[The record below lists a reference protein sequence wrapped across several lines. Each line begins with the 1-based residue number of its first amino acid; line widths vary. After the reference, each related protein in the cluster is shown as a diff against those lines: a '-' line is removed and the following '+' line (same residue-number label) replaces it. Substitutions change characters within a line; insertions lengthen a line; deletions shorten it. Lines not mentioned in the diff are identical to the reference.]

1 LIESAPQSYFGTI
14 KTLPGAAPAIEAGLI
29 ADLPQLTFVPVG
41 DALARVQSV
50 FDGLIS
56 AIALVSGTAVI
67 AGVLVLAGALSVG
80 RQQREADAVVMKVLG
95 ARRAFVIQAFLIE
108 YALLGA
114 IAALMAGLIALVGAW
129 AASTF
134 LLEIGFAVQP
144 LPLGLLATG
153 IIIVTTATGA
163 ATTWSAMSARPAD
176 RLREDG

>member
-1 LIESAPQSYFGTI
+1 ML
-14 KTLPGAAPAIEAGLI
+14 L
-29 ADLPQLTFVPVG
+29 
-41 DALARVQSV
+41 RVQSV

-114 IAALMAGLIALVGAW
+114 LAAILAGLIALFGAW
-129 AASTF
+129 SASTF

-144 LPLGLLATG
+144 LQLGLLAAG
-153 IIIVTTATGA
+153 IILVTTATGA

-176 RLREDG
+176 LLREEG